1 MRVRVTISRLLCLF
15 PIHPNKG
22 DHAIKPQLIR
32 INDRIRAREVRVIDG
47 TNNQQLGV
55 MRTEEALRRAKAM
68 GLDLI
73 EIAPQANPPVCRI
86 VNYGKFRYEQS
97 KQEKDRKHNSANK
110 VKEVKFRVNIDHH
123 DYVTKLRRAEEFLDK
138 GNKLKLVL
146 QFRGRE
152 NAHKELGLELMHK
165 VKEDLS
171 SMGHV
176 DMEPKLIGRA
186 VSMTMSPLPAQ
197 KRHRKFAPLKA
208 HEMEALDQA
217 DSEEEDE
224 EHHDE

>member
-1 MRVRVTISRLLCLF
+1 VL
-15 PIHPNKG
+15 
-22 DHAIKPQLIR
+22 
-32 INDRIRAREVRVIDG
+32 
-47 TNNQQLGV
+47 
-55 MRTEEALRRAKAM
+55 RTDEALRKARSM
-68 GLDLI
+68 GLDLV

-86 VNYGKFRYEQS
+86 VDYGKFRYEQS

-110 VKEVKFRVNIDHH
+110 VKEIKFRVNIDQH
-123 DYVTKLRRAEEFLDK
+123 DYETKLRRGEQFLDK

-152 NAHKELGLELMHK
+152 NAHKELGVQLMHK

-176 DMEPKLIGRA
+176 DMEPKLVGRA

-197 KRHRKFAPLKA
+197 KRKRRFAPLKDE
-208 HEMEALDQA
+208 EMEALD
-217 DSEEEDE
+217 EEDIHEIDEPEGE
-224 EHHDE
+224 EHETSEA